1 MSCTPSVTVPH
12 TTHVLD
18 ASKGPQDTV
27 ELTGSRS
34 ASSYLHK
41 MPEDWDAE
49 EVADWVTDKGFKSW
63 ASLFIGNMLH
73 FLNSDKN

>member
-1 MSCTPSVTVPH
+1 MSPTPLAPVPH

-18 ASKGPQDTV
+18 ASNDPQDNL
-27 ELTGSRS
+27 EPTGSRS

-63 ASLFIGNMLH
+63 ASLFIGIYASL
-73 FLNSDKN
+73 FII